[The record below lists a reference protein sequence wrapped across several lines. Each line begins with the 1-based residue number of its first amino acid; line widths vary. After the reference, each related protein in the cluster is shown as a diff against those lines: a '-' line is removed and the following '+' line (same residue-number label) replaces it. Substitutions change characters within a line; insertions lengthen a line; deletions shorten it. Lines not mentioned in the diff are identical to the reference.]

1 MKLETNIKSVEAEIQ
16 ENKLILQSKTPLKI
30 LSSAVLNG
38 GPREANCIMNFQVA
52 EDAGSDLD
60 DEVHKEAGDFLLE
73 ETVKLSMPQDQVVA
87 IMTAAKMKNVE
98 CVTQKFEDI
107 TLTAFVTAGAYFAAT
122 PGDEI
127 ASKQSA
133 FPFKKWGTINTI
145 LLIDGDMTDS
155 CMVNAVVTATESKA
169 AALREL
175 DVRSRFSGELA
186 TGTVTDSV
194 VIACTQRGHKIE
206 YAGSGTV
213 VGELIGKAVKAAL
226 KKAIYKQEKLVSNR
240 PLTKRLEERGI
251 TVENLTRLLSQIR
264 PILRGSAEKREQFKV
279 ELEQALSDQN
289 IAALVIAGLRLD
301 EDAKNDLIPENPANE
316 YGKNF
321 VLHKILQ
328 KAVIDYLSK
337 EEKPSKHVRP
347 DYLSSTYSDELGWF
361 TRSVLSAVM
370 HSVYLNV
377 VANQSKEQKE

>member
-16 ENKLILQSKTPLKI
+16 ENKLILRSKIPLKI

-38 GPREANCIMNFQVA
+38 GSREANCIMNFQVP
-52 EDAGSDLD
+52 EDAGSDID

-73 ETVKLSMPQDQVVA
+73 ETAKLSIPQDQVVA
-87 IMTAAKMKNVE
+87 IMTAAKMQNVE
-98 CVTQKFEDI
+98 EVTQKFEDL

-122 PGDEI
+122 PGDKI

-133 FPFKKWGTINTI
+133 FAFKKWGTINTI
-145 LLIDGDMTDS
+145 ILIDADLTDS

-194 VIACTQRGHKIE
+194 VIACTMRGRTVK

-213 VGELIGKAVKAAL
+213 IGELIGKAVKAAL
-226 KKAIYKQEKLVSNR
+226 KKAIFKQENMFSNR
-240 PLTKRLEERGI
+240 PLTRRLEERGI
-251 TVENLTRLLSQIR
+251 TVENLTTLLSQIR
-264 PILRGSAEKREQFKV
+264 PILRGSAEKREQFKE
-279 ELEQALSDQN
+279 ELKQALSDQN
-289 IAALVIAGLRLD
+289 IAAMVIAGLRLD
-301 EDAKNDLIPENPANE
+301 EDAKMNLIPENPANE
-316 YGKNF
+316 YGRKF

-328 KAVIDYLSK
+328 KAVIDYLSNG
-337 EEKPSKHVRP
+337 EKPPKQVRP
-347 DYLSSTYSDELGWF
+347 DYLSSTFSDELGWF

-377 VANQSKEQKE
+377 VANQSKKQKE